1 MKMAKNKKNKAK
13 ATQTN
18 KVSNADANNNKITN
32 ETNIG
37 FENDTKDCK

>member
-1 MKMAKNKKNKAK
+1 MAKNKKQNNKAK
-13 ATQTN
+13 ATN
-18 KVSNADANNNKITN
+18 KVTNADANNNKITN